1 MKKKACTKYDY
12 YRIYAEMGA
21 AASVFALTAM
31 SAALLLGAVAA
42 AILHYRQDGG
52 LGLSSWLCLAVFAL
66 SLPSVA
72 KNARSYRNLKKKLRE
87 KSEEEL
93 EKDPDFHVDIP
104 TVRQVWL
111 IIALLCILA
120 VSLLALAALLIWL
133 MSSAYDTAFFILCLL
148 LIALSVPVLR
158 MLVAYLQL
166 LPIVA
171 ELTKT
176 ERSEQE

>member
-1 MKKKACTKYDY
+1 M
-12 YRIYAEMGA
+12 
-21 AASVFALTAM
+21 
-31 SAALLLGAVAA
+31 
-42 AILHYRQDGG
+42 
-52 LGLSSWLCLAVFAL
+52 
-66 SLPSVA
+66 
-72 KNARSYRNLKKKLRE
+72 RSYRNLKKKLRE